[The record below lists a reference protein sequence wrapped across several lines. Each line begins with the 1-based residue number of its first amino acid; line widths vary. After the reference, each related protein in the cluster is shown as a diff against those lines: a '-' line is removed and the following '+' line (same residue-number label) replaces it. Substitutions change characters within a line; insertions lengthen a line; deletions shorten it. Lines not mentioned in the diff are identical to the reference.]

1 MSYFNHTKIQDW
13 NIQDALNHSGL
24 VAVIE
29 ELKTMSVMTNE
40 TKSQAALKLLNT
52 LEIMLTRELRQNI
65 GNIEVVEGSVIT
77 GSNNSQTNYRHSFLE
92 ILYYKVSRNA
102 TLLIEKGVSPIPPR
116 HSGHKDN
123 YGNDEEPIN
132 IDDSCTSGTYHEHRT
147 SLHFFKITE
156 PWPLTSSMWL
166 IGEYDVLAGLKTFY
180 ETAKYL
186 ANEKGNVNNI
196 RILGLHRIFPFM
208 VNQNESIT
216 KYLDHH
222 VEIMNELAAVSSEL
236 SMPTRSVDLSLWC
249 DSLTDG
255 NDTFVGM
262 KKKRFVIM
270 ENAYKKGDATDIL
283 ATEIAQ

>member
-77 GSNNSQTNYRHSFLE
+77 GSNNSQTNY
-92 ILYYKVSRNA
+92 
-102 TLLIEKGVSPIPPR
+102 
-116 HSGHKDN
+116 DN